1 LSRINTEGIK
11 YSMAT
16 GPEREGKMKGF
27 RDELMEMSAWL
38 DAMKK
43 VIDGSLALVDA
54 GVMTDTQISQ
64 LPWMNLFY
72 EIQRIKREWE
82 VEEGD

>member
-1 LSRINTEGIK
+1 
-11 YSMAT
+11 
-16 GPEREGKMKGF
+16 MKGF